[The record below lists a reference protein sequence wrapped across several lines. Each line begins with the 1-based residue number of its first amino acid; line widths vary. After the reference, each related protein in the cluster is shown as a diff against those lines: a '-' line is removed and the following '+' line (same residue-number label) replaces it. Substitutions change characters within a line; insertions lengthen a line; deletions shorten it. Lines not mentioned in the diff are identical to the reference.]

1 MLSFERRLY
10 YTFTAFSGICTTTTK
25 RGSSSFFLTP
35 FNASR
40 RGCTAMRDKSDSS
53 KSYVVVG
60 DSSSNVEVRAWIN
73 GVEVERSAHE
83 QLLQLA
89 RMGNVI
95 QHPIAVMPDVHT
107 GHGATVGTVIP
118 TTHALIPSTVGV
130 DIGCGMIAVK
140 TSLTQEDLPNTLA
153 GLRLAIEVAVPH
165 GRTHNGRSNMDAGS
179 WRGEVPKEV
188 AEIWKVH
195 LQKGFEEIC
204 SMQKQIESSNHITH
218 LGTLGGGNHFIEI
231 CVDDDINSK
240 TGKPHIWIML
250 HSGSRGVGNRIG
262 SIFIELAKKDMGTHL
277 ANLPNVELAYLR
289 EGSVHFEQY
298 VKAIDWAQ
306 SYAKWNREIML
317 QNVVKAIQNYL
328 GLPFT
333 VDKMAINCHH
343 NYVERMELS
352 PSHHVWLTRKGA
364 TSARSGEYAVVPG
377 SMGAKSYIVRGK
389 GNPYSYASCS
399 HGAGRR
405 YSRGEAKRRFTL
417 DDHEAATVNVECRKD
432 ADVLDET
439 PLAYKKI
446 DDVMQAQADLV
457 EVVCA
462 LKQLL
467 CVKG

>member
-1 MLSFERRLY
+1 MFSLERRLCF
-10 YTFTAFSGICTTTTK
+10 TFTTSSRIFTRKTI
-25 RGSSSFFLTP
+25 RGSTSFFVTP
-35 FNASR
+35 LNASQ
-40 RGCTAMRDKSDSS
+40 RGCTSIQDKSETPNP
-53 KSYVVVG
+53 YLLLG
-60 DSSSNVEVRAWIN
+60 DSCSNVEVRAWIK

-83 QLLQLA
+83 QLLQLS
-89 RMGNVI
+89 RMGDVI

-118 TTHALIPSTVGV
+118 TTQALIPSTVGV

-140 TSLTQEDLPNTLA
+140 TSLTQEDLPNSLA

-165 GRTHNGRSNMDAGS
+165 GRTHNGRSNLDAGS

-188 AEIWKVH
+188 AEIWKSH

-204 SMQKQIESSNHITH
+204 SMHKQIESSNHITH
-218 LGTLGGGNHFIEI
+218 LGTLGGGNHFIEL
-231 CVDDDINSK
+231 CVDDDINNNI
-240 TGKPHIWIML
+240 GRPHIWIML

-277 ANLPNVELAYLR
+277 VNLPNVELAYLR
-289 EGSVHFEQY
+289 EGSEHFDQY

-317 QNVVKAIQNYL
+317 QEVVKAMRNYL

-333 VDKMAINCHH
+333 MDKMAINCHH
-343 NYVERMELS
+343 NYVERIELS
-352 PSHHVWLTRKGA
+352 PSKHVWLTRKGA
-364 TSARSGEYAVVPG
+364 TSARSGELAVIPG

-389 GNPYSYASCS
+389 GNPHSYFSCS

-417 DDHEAATVNVECRKD
+417 EDHEAATEHVECRKD

-446 DDVMQAQADLV
+446 DDVMQAQEDLV